1 MTSPHPRLV
10 LQVFERLCGNKQF
23 WEKLQPPG
31 TVFCRHRIYTLAVVV
46 RLMLVQRLLEGGS
59 LSQAVQR
66 FVQGPGWSWS
76 RPRRHL
82 IAYGGLWPGS
92 AKTAHTS
99 SYPGV
104 RCHRR
109 TLAGMVAQQSYP
121 G

>member
-10 LQVFERLCGNKQF
+10 LQVFERLCGDKQF

-66 FVQGPGWSWS
+66 FVQARVVLVQAQAPSHCVRGP
-76 RPRRHL
+76 
-82 IAYGGLWPGS
+82 IAGLGKNCP
-92 AKTAHTS
+92 
-99 SYPGV
+99 P
-104 RCHRR
+104 
-109 TLAGMVAQQSYP
+109 
-121 G
+121 